1 MYNEHSHRIS
11 TEKDRN
17 LLAIYSTAKVPKTTL
32 CLGQGRKVW
41 FPPFSNFSFQTIKGT
56 PDWPL
61 GSTSLHLSIN
71 AADTSALIS
80 KTTKRGQGKG
90 LISGKKVQFWP
101 LFFFFFIN
109 VIFCSVQFK
118 VHGWGKLF
126 LQSLFVSFSIF
137 HLFSFLIF
145 FFFYRKKQS
154 LFSSSLLW
162 SVDSVRLEPFC
173 LASVA
178 SGTAFPGHW
187 SGFCSGG
194 LLRRCLCEPC
204 PWERRAGRMRRTFLG
219 AQTTITSLWRPDA
232 HNEFYSR
239 P

>member
-90 LISGKKVQFWP
+90 LISEKKVQFWP
-101 LFFFFFIN
+101 LFFSSSSMSSFVQSNLKCMDEVNYFFRVYLSPFLYFIFLVFWFSSFFIVRN
-109 VIFCSVQFK
+109 K
-118 VHGWGKLF
+118 VFFLPRCCGRLILSDWNHSALHLLHLGQHSLDTGQDFVLVGCWGDA
-126 LQSLFVSFSIF
+126 
-137 HLFSFLIF
+137 
-145 FFFYRKKQS
+145 Y
-154 LFSSSLLW
+154 
-162 SVDSVRLEPFC
+162 
-173 LASVA
+173 ASHVPEKGEREEWGGRFRSA
-178 SGTAFPGHW
+178 DNNNKPVTAW
-187 SGFCSGG
+187 C
-194 LLRRCLCEPC
+194 
-204 PWERRAGRMRRTFLG
+204 T
-219 AQTTITSLWRPDA
+219 
-232 HNEFYSR
+232 
-239 P
+239 